1 LKKNGFLY
9 ALAFIL
15 ILLMPKAVFAD
26 DGLKTIQLKTNFNI
40 WKVDV
45 TRAGW
50 VNEYPKLSW
59 NGIDVKLPKYLP
71 SSLTADTSKYLT
83 NKPVKGIDYAEVK
96 SYLEKIVVP
105 EIKRDKQDV
114 TIKTDDKGKVIFDGF
129 AMSGQDVDFEKAFYL
144 IQKAFATNQP
154 DVRLPIITI
163 QPNVNVESEDLK
175 SKGIVSLLATGETD
189 FTGSPRNRQVNI
201 RVGLS
206 SFNGK
211 LVAPGAESGA
221 GAILGR
227 VDGTTGYLQ
236 ELVIKGDKT
245 VPEYGGGLCQV
256 STTVYRSLL
265 FAGVPILE
273 RRNHS
278 YAVSYYDPQGLDA
291 TIYPP
296 NPDMKFK
303 NDTSAYILLQT
314 TTVGNKAYSNVYG
327 TPVARHV
334 DLIGPY
340 YYDYRGAPPAR
351 TEYTDKLPAGE
362 VQKLGAAHPGFKA
375 SWYRRISYDDGSQ
388 PDALEHIFSNYEAR
402 PLYTLIGTGGA
413 ETPVVNVTE

>member
-1 LKKNGFLY
+1 MKKSLLLLLAITSFFL
-9 ALAFIL
+9 LS
-15 ILLMPKAVFAD
+15 KGVFAD
-26 DGLKTIQLKTNFNI
+26 DGTIRLKTDFNI
-40 WKVDV
+40 WKADLNKVDW
-45 TRAGW
+45 TS
-50 VNEYPKLSW
+50 EYSKTFW
-59 NGIDVKLPKYLP
+59 NGIEVQIPDYTDTGLHEKTKAYLQ
-71 SSLTADTSKYLT
+71 TTKVD
-83 NKPVKGIDYAEVK
+83 GIDYTKVK
-96 SYLEKIVVP
+96 KYLEKTIVPV
-105 EIKRDKQDV
+105 IARDKQDV

-129 AMSGQDVDFEKAFYL
+129 AIAGQQLDMDKAVSL
-144 IQKAFATNQP
+144 IKSSFTGEHQ
-154 DVRLPIITI
+154 DVRLPIIKIEPT
-163 QPNVNVESEDLK
+163 VNVESDDLK
-175 SKGIVSLLATGETD
+175 QKGIISLLATGETN
-189 FTGSPRNRQVNI
+189 FKGSPYNRRVNI
-201 RVGLS
+201 KVGLN

-211 LVAPGAESGA
+211 LIAPGDSSGA

-265 FAGVPILE
+265 LAGIPILE

-296 NPDMKFK
+296 SPDMKFK
-303 NDTSAYILLQT
+303 NDTSAYILIQT
-314 TTVGNKAYSNVYG
+314 TVVGDYAYSDVYG

-340 YYDYRGAPPAR
+340 YFDYKAAPPAR

-362 VQKLGAAHPGFKA
+362 IQTLGAAHPGFKA
-375 SWYRRISYDDGSQ
+375 NWYRRISYDDGSK
-388 PDALEHIFSNYEAR
+388 PDALEQIYSNYEAR
-402 PLYTLIGTGGA
+402 PLYTLVGTGGA
-413 ETPVVNVTE
+413 DTPVVKVAE